1 VEDIGTHRILLPL
14 IVTGIIISVLTL
26 LLIISSGSTLESEV
40 AVLISQ
46 CRLYK
51 TGQMDLEEARF
62 SSLFLPDYVTG
73 KPVRHFTEQNTA
85 YRLKFAAYRHNYV
98 TNVTFGLARLRFMPA
113 DRRRREVE

>member
-26 LLIISSGSTLESEV
+26 LIISSGSTLESEV
-40 AVLISQ
+40 AVLIRQ
-46 CRLYK
+46 YRLYR
-51 TGQMDLEEARF
+51 TRQMDLEEARF

-85 YRLKFAAYRHNYV
+85 YRLQFAAYR
-98 TNVTFGLARLRFMPA
+98 RI
-113 DRRRREVE
+113 